1 MTDEQTQDMTP
12 AESQDVDRIRDIIFG
27 EDERFLLIVGP
38 QMRDYQQR
46 FQTLQRDLSR
56 LQQEI
61 DNLTQ
66 RLADQDSDQ
75 TKQLRSLR
83 SEMREA
89 DDDLRDEVRQTAQAL
104 RTDKVD
110 RAALGGLFIQLGT
123 VLKEGG
129 ALGDLSGLLED
140 LVPEDSQGE

>member
-12 AESQDVDRIRDIIFG
+12 AESQDVDRIRDIIF
-27 EDERFLLIVGP
+27 GP